1 MDPSL
6 KNLKDELLLDII
18 FYGSDKCKD
27 TVNEEILLHIISFI
41 KDTKR
46 FERPILTTNCFLLLL
61 LLYFFSRKFNL
72 KHCLLP
78 IISIHTSYSSI

>member
-61 LLYFFSRKFNL
+61 LLYFFPKNL
-72 KHCLLP
+72 
-78 IISIHTSYSSI
+78 I